1 MRGVG
6 ETMRHRSH
14 LNPIVESSGTRR
26 NAQIAI
32 GNNLRISIKR
42 RQRER
47 EAERGERE
55 RQRKERERETE
66 RQRVNRDRRNRNV
79 TRSLTPSRS
88 LCSN

>member
-32 GNNLRISIKR
+32 GNNLRISINR
-42 RQRER
+42 REGGQERQRETERQKRGR
-47 EAERGERE
+47 ETERGRERRE
-55 RQRKERERETE
+55 RQRKERERGRE
-66 RQRVNRDRRNRNV
+66 RERDRG
-79 TRSLTPSRS
+79 
-88 LCSN
+88 